1 MAKEPYNLF
10 RTAGSTLPGGDQYDD
25 LMVILKAIVQRYG
38 NAHGELHVP
47 QDLLM
52 YVDRDEALNAE
63 DRFNHVTGTNE
74 LVFSITRM
82 NPKDRPADIPEGDV
96 SEEVSKYE
104 EIGRKLGKGC
114 GVLLWIIVIFS
125 FLYLCFHIMSW
136 FVAGVTS

>member
-1 MAKEPYNLF
+1 
-10 RTAGSTLPGGDQYDD
+10 
-25 LMVILKAIVQRYG
+25 
-38 NAHGELHVP
+38 
-47 QDLLM
+47 M

-82 NPKDRPADIPEGDV
+82 NPKDRPSDIPEGDV
-96 SEEVSKYE
+96 SEEVGKYE